1 MDINSIITQKLYKA
15 KDLEVS
21 PRTIY
26 HWKNEGLLFEEHL
39 NVEKNKMM
47 KFSLSE
53 YFWIRVIQNCRDYGM
68 SLNQIKNL
76 KAKIIDKVRSFD
88 VEINLEK
95 KYKPLIKGVSEM
107 YKGKSEEFIKEKI
120 DSTIK
125 YLNYVEDKGRND
137 FEEVLFAVLYNRKPS
152 GILIFNNEGEINTE
166 IYIESDDGNKNIR
179 RFYNSHLYISFDEIF
194 VKLGLSDHFKQKKIL
209 SDDEEESIKIIRNA
223 MSNNEVT
230 KIEINKKN
238 NTLKNLRL
246 GLKYTKDNKKIEN
259 YKKKLGSDL
268 VYKTHMH
275 NGTLNLFDFHFKI
288 NF

>member
-1 MDINSIITQKLYKA
+1 MDVHNLLPIIQEKVYSA
-15 KDLEVS
+15 KDLGVAS
-21 PRTIY
+21 RTIY
-26 HWKNEGLLFEEHL
+26 HWKTEGLLFNPH
-39 NVEKNKMM
+39 NDIEKNMM
-47 KFSLSE
+47 MRFSLSE

-68 SLNQIKNL
+68 SLNQIKNV

-88 VEINLEK
+88 NLEE
-95 KYKPLIKGVSEM
+95 KYKPLIKGVREM
-107 YKGKSEEFIKEKI
+107 HKGKSEEFIQGKI

-125 YLNYVEDKGRND
+125 YFNYVEDKGRND

-152 GILIFNNEGEINTE
+152 GILIFNNEGEINTD

-209 SDDEEESIKIIRNA
+209 SDDEEESIKIVRNA
-223 MSNNEVT
+223 MINNEVT
-230 KIEINKKN
+230 KIEVNKKN

-268 VYKTHMH
+268 EYKTHMH
-275 NGTLNLFDFHFKI
+275 NGKLNLFDFHFKI

>member
-21 PRTIY
+21 PRTIH

-95 KYKPLIKGVSEM
+95 KYKPLIKGVREM
-107 YKGKSEEFIKEKI
+107 YKAKSEEFIKEKI

-268 VYKTHMH
+268 EYKTHMH
-275 NGTLNLFDFHFKI
+275 KGTLNLFDFHFKI